1 MSSGY
6 IGNAGDAAQE
16 LAQDHV
22 DNLIHEARQ
31 YFTGIVLQDCEDCGD
46 EIPQARV
53 QALRHVGC
61 TRCISCQEAFDK
73 LPKRQVRML
82 DRVL

>member
-6 IGNAGDAAQE
+6 IGNAADEAQQI
-16 LAQDHV
+16 AQDHV
-22 DNLIHEARQ
+22 DSLVHEARQ
-31 YFTGIVLQDCEDCGD
+31 YFSGYLLSECEDCGD
-46 EIPQARV
+46 EIPEARV

-73 LPKRQVRML
+73 LPKRRTRML
-82 DRVL
+82 DHVL